1 MNRLLN
7 MISSTLFIATI
18 IYNTLFLFLGLLTTH
33 AYLSMFLVISSSL
46 IITINIFTIILK
58 KYMAMYRKSF
68 VAVYVLSAVNVIVM
82 NIFFFWSFT
91 AYYNETYQ
99 YYILGPF
106 VDYLT
111 PGYIILLIILLL
123 LKFVFKIYSN
133 RKMIKP
139 VEG

>member
-1 MNRLLN
+1 
-7 MISSTLFIATI
+7 
-18 IYNTLFLFLGLLTTH
+18 
-33 AYLSMFLVISSSL
+33 
-46 IITINIFTIILK
+46 
-58 KYMAMYRKSF
+58 MAMYRKSF